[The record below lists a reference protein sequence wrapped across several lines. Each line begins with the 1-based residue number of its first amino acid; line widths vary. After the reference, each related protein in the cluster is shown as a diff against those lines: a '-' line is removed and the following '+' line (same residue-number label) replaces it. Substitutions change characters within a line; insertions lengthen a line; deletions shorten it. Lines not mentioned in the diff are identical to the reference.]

1 MRDPVIVRQELNR
14 PNIYMSASRSMG
26 VKRDFG
32 RLAHILEIANTSSA
46 IPKTIIFSQNKDNV
60 HSVYEFLH
68 SASLSKKSVSMY
80 HASQSQE
87 TKAFIQRNFR
97 SSDSELRYL
106 SATIAFGMGI
116 DIPDVEIVVVN
127 GPPDSLA
134 QLYQMYGR
142 AGRNGCLARAHLLY
156 TARQARQL
164 KDTSL
169 KCFASE
175 ASNENCRR
183 KEMLISL
190 GSSESV
196 MSSARCCD
204 ICSGNVVPSSRL
216 DVMVPTA
223 LRRPRK
229 PRAVRYITSEM
240 GDVLKQTL
248 LEERE
253 KLLEEFPGFK
263 MIGRSFILS
272 DKTIDELCKL
282 STSLSSVEDLNGIV
296 TLRRELRSRIFSKIM
311 DVISCAPSPKKKQR
325 NN

>member
-1 MRDPVIVRQELNR
+1 
-14 PNIYMSASRSMG
+14 
-26 VKRDFG
+26 
-32 RLAHILEIANTSSA
+32 
-46 IPKTIIFSQNKDNV
+46 
-60 HSVYEFLH
+60 
-68 SASLSKKSVSMY
+68 MY

-106 SATIAFGMGI
+106 SATIAFGMVHVYVCVTHFIHKCTVYTCAYKHCTNHTCTCIYIHYYIHFPHVCRGLTYLMLRLLLSMAPQI
-116 DIPDVEIVVVN
+116 RWHSSIRLLTKIIFVLKLQ
-127 GPPDSLA
+127 SCF
-134 QLYQMYGR
+134 QMYGR